1 MMNRENLRLT
11 QDEPIAE
18 PAASTGGAEP
28 SQPLVDEALPESTRR
43 VIWLLRRLV
52 QASELYSKYL
62 QKNYSVTQHQL
73 ACLLALFDSGPL
85 PESKLAQT
93 ILVKPSTI
101 TGIIDRLEQ
110 KGLVARERSARD
122 RRIVNIQ
129 LTDTGNELVKQAP
142 PPIQKAIINGLK
154 NLSEL
159 ENIKVVKSLEKLVA
173 MLKEEA

>member
-1 MMNRENLRLT
+1 MNRENLRLT
-11 QDEPIAE
+11 QDEPVAE
-18 PAASTGGAEP
+18 PEAPTVGVEP

-43 VIWLLRRLV
+43 VIWLLRKLV
-52 QASELYSKYL
+52 QASEMYSKYL
-62 QKNYSVTQHQL
+62 QKNYGVTQHQL

-122 RRIVNIQ
+122 RRIVTIK
-129 LTDTGNELVKQAP
+129 LTDTGNGLVKQAP

-154 NLSEL
+154 KLSEQ
-159 ENIKVVKSLEKLVA
+159 ENIKVVKSLEKLVS
-173 MLKEEA
+173 MLEEEV